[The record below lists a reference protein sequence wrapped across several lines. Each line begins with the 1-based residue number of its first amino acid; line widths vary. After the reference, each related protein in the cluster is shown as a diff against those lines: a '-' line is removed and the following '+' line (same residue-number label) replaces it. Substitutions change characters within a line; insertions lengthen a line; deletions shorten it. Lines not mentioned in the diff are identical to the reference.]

1 VRPERLPTGT
11 ITFLFTDIE
20 GSTRLV
26 QGLGGRFNEVLDE
39 HHRLLRGVFA
49 KHGGIEVSTEGDSF
63 FVVFTSPAAAVESAV
78 AAQQAL
84 EEHAWGEG
92 TEVRVR
98 MGIHTGEGVLLG
110 DNYGGIDVHRTA
122 RIASAAHGGQVLL
135 SEATRALVE
144 PSLASDMRARD
155 LGDHR
160 LKDIERREHLYQ
172 LCADGLRSE
181 FPPPRSLESRPN
193 NLPVSPTPF
202 VSRRRELQEI
212 RELLLTARLLSLTG
226 PGGTGKTRLALQ
238 TASDALFDFRDGAFI
253 VFLAPVT
260 DAELVASTIAEAL
273 GVRERGLRSS
283 ADSLF
288 QHVADKEMLLVL
300 DNFEQLLSA
309 GGLVSEMLAAAPRLK
324 VLVTSRASLRVSGE
338 QEYPVPAMTLADPAR
353 LPSLDVLRQYEAVE
367 LFLQRS
373 RSVKPDF
380 QLTED
385 NAAAIAE
392 ICWRLDGLPL
402 AIELAAARV
411 RIFGPKEMLKRL
423 DRALALLT
431 GGARDL
437 PARQRTLRD
446 AIGWSYDLL
455 DGPLRS
461 FFRRLSGFAGGWTFE
476 AADAVS
482 NPGSE
487 LGMGTLDAL
496 DALTENSLVRL
507 YEPIADRTRFRML
520 QTIREFGL
528 ELAERHDELEPL
540 MERSAAFFLD
550 LAEEAAPRLT
560 EDPDSSRV
568 LELDHDNFRN
578 ALRWSIEREDAD
590 TALRLGTA
598 LWRFWM
604 LRSHLAEGRRWLA
617 EALTLPSAAAAT
629 TVRARALMAV
639 GSITYWQNDFAVT
652 GEHYAQAL
660 DIFRSLED
668 RPGMAEGLYNLG
680 FMHLIDR
687 DPARARTCYEESRAL
702 AHDLG
707 DDRGMA
713 NATWGLA
720 MAALQERDLDSA
732 RRLGEETRRRFAA
745 LNDWFGL
752 GLARFVFLQAARFC
766 GDYAEAYRIVLEW
779 LDDETLMDDV
789 ANVHSILE
797 GVAAVESE
805 RGNHERA
812 LRLGGAAA
820 AKQEEYGGG
829 SPPPLVDVEDPRAAA
844 RDALPPER
852 VEELWAEGRAM
863 SFDEAIA
870 FARKHPES

>member
-1 VRPERLPTGT
+1 VPAETLPTGT
-11 ITFLFTDIE
+11 LTFLFTDIE

-26 QGLGGRFNEVLDE
+26 QALQSRFNEVLNE
-39 HHRLLRGVFA
+39 HHRLLREVFREHAGV
-49 KHGGIEVSTEGDSF
+49 EVSTEGDAF
-63 FVVFTSPAAAVESAV
+63 FVVFTSPVAAVEAVV
-78 AAQQAL
+78 AAQRAL
-84 EEHAWGEG
+84 DGHVWGEG
-92 TEVRVR
+92 IHVRVR
-98 MGIHTGEGVLLG
+98 MGLHTGEAALFG
-110 DNYGGIDVHRTA
+110 DDYGGIDVHRTA
-122 RIASAAHGGQVLL
+122 RIASAAHGGQMLL
-135 SEATRALVE
+135 SDATRALVE
-144 PSLASDMRARD
+144 PSLPSGVRVRD

-160 LKDIERREHLYQ
+160 LKDLARPEHLFQ

-202 VSRRRELQEI
+202 VSRHRELQEI
-212 RELLLTARLLSLTG
+212 RELLRAGRLLSLTG

-238 TASDALFDFRDGAFI
+238 TASDALFDFKDGVFV

-260 DAELVASTIAEAL
+260 EAELVASTIAETL
-273 GVRERGLRSS
+273 GVREQGLRPTAESLLQHL
-283 ADSLF
+283 ADR
-288 QHVADKEMLLVL
+288 EMLLVL

-309 GGLVSEMLAAAPRLK
+309 AGFVSEMLAAAPELK
-324 VLVTSRASLRVSGE
+324 VLVTTRAALRISGE

-373 RSVKPDF
+373 RAVKPDF
-380 QLTED
+380 EFTED

-411 RIFGPKEMLKRL
+411 RLFSPKEMLRRL
-423 DRALALLT
+423 DSALALLT

-455 DGPLRS
+455 DEPLRA
-461 FFRRLSGFAGGWTFE
+461 FFRRVAAFSGGWTFE
-476 AADAVS
+476 AADAAA

-487 LGMGTLDAL
+487 LGVDTLDAL
-496 DALTENSLVRL
+496 DALTDHSLVRIF
-507 YEPIADRTRFRML
+507 EPNADRTRFRML

-528 ELAERHDELEPL
+528 ERAEQHDELEPL

-560 EDPDSSRV
+560 EDPESSRV
-568 LELDHDNFRN
+568 LELDHDNFRSV
-578 ALRWSIEREDAD
+578 LRWSIDGGHAQ

-604 LRSHLAEGRRWLA
+604 LRSHLAEGRRWLV
-617 EALTLPSAAAAT
+617 EALALPSEEAVSA
-629 TVRARALMAV
+629 VRARALMAL
-639 GSITYWQNDFAVT
+639 GSITYWQNDFTAT
-652 GEHYAQAL
+652 REHYEQAL
-660 DIFRSLED
+660 TIFRNLDD
-668 RPGMAEGLYNLG
+668 RPGIAEGLYNLG
-680 FMHLIDR
+680 FIHLIER
-687 DPARARTCYEESRAL
+687 DSAGARTCYEESRAI
-702 AHDLG
+702 AQNLG
-707 DDRGMA
+707 DDRGVA
-713 NATWGLA
+713 NTTWGLA
-720 MAALQERDLDSA
+720 MAALQERDLESA

-766 GDYAEAYRIVLEW
+766 GDYDEAYRLVLEW

-789 ANVHSILE
+789 ANIHSVLE
-797 GVAAVESE
+797 GFAAVESE

-812 LRLGGAAA
+812 LRLGGAAK

-829 SPPPLVDVEDPRAAA
+829 SPPPLVDVVDPRTAVG
-844 RDALPPER
+844 DALPPER
-852 VEELWAEGRAM
+852 VEQLWNEGRAM
-863 SFDEAIA
+863 SLDEAITY
-870 FARKHPES
+870 ARTHPDS